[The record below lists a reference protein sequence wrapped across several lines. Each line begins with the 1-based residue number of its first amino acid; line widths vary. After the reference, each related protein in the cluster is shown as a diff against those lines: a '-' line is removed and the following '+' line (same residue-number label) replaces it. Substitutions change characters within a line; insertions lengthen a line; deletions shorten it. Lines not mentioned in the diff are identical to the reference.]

1 MKRIIRALGDLN
13 IVGADIVE
21 VAPAYD
27 TNAELT
33 AMAASD
39 LAQEFMALMIAR
51 KPNPAV
57 KGGKLNAGLKAKARV
72 AGQEQEAATRDEL

>member
-1 MKRIIRALGDLN
+1 M
-13 IVGADIVE
+13 E
-21 VAPAYD
+21 VSPAYD

-57 KGGKLNAGLKAKARV
+57 KGGKLNPGLKAKARA
-72 AGQEQEAATRDEL
+72 AGQEKEAAARDEL

>member
-21 VAPAYD
+21 VSPAYD

-57 KGGKLNAGLKAKARV
+57 KGGKLNPGLKAKAK
-72 AGQEQEAATRDEL
+72 AGQEQEAAARDEL

>member
-1 MKRIIRALGDLN
+1 M
-13 IVGADIVE
+13 E

-57 KGGKLNAGLKAKARV
+57 KGGKLNPGLKAKAKV
-72 AGQEQEAATRDEL
+72 VSQDEDAIARDEL